1 MRIQRFWARNY
12 RSLRDITLDG
22 LGAFNVFYGPNG
34 SGKSN
39 ILRGIQCLV
48 RATELWAESEK
59 PGDARFAAALARG
72 VLTADDQRRSRE
84 GGEHNT
90 TLGFEVVAD
99 VEPPMVDSELSL
111 GRILHKH
118 LRIELSV
125 EWSEGRPFSATFD
138 VRFDGN
144 TLPEAEVVA
153 KRYEPGASARA
164 TLARVASRLFWL
176 IGADRALR
184 DEQLRDPPSTAAATS
199 TDAPALQEDPILA
212 ALREGR
218 LQTAIFHAKNDWKS
232 ANRHRFSLLQS
243 LLAETLH
250 LPPLDVG
257 RDPGTGLIDLR
268 QPLPGS
274 TEIGDISMRSAGLGV
289 EQVVAIIASVLFAR
303 CAIGAIEEPEAHL
316 HAPTTGRALRKLLKR
331 IVEPGEGAP
340 RVLHQLFVATH
351 SNLFDLDP
359 SGYWDVRLVE
369 GATLIERK
377 ALRELYGHHL
387 YEPGP
392 AKLLLVDALTHFGDE
407 VVFRAKDGRRIEAT
421 EMLKLLDED
430 DDLALE
436 FLRDMHAA
444 ALAALRVRAT
454 RREGK
459 P

>member
-12 RSLRDITLDG
+12 RSLSDVTLDG
-22 LGAFNVFYGPNG
+22 LGPFNVFYGPNG

-39 ILRGIQCLV
+39 ILRGIQALV
-48 RATELWAESEK
+48 RAMEIWAGYEK
-59 PGDARFAAALARG
+59 PGDARFASALARG
-72 VLTADDQRRSRE
+72 VLTADDQRRSHN
-84 GGEHNT
+84 GGAHTT
-90 TLGFEVVAD
+90 TLGFELVAD
-99 VEPPMVDSELSL
+99 VDAAVDVELSL
-111 GRILHKH
+111 GRNLLQQ
-118 LRIELSV
+118 LRVELSV
-125 EWSEGRPFSATFD
+125 AWSEGRPFSATFD
-138 VRFDGN
+138 VRFDGVS
-144 TLPEAEVVA
+144 LAEAEAQA
-153 KRYEPGASARA
+153 KESEPGASARA
-164 TLARVASRLFWL
+164 TLARIASRLFWL

-184 DEQLRDPPSTAAATS
+184 DEQLRDAPSAAAET
-199 TDAPALQEDPILA
+199 TAEPTVLHDDPILA

-232 ANRHRFSLLQS
+232 ANRHRFALLQS

-268 QPLPGS
+268 QPLADGVDL
-274 TEIGDISMRSAGLGV
+274 GDISMRSAGLGV

-331 IVEPGEGAP
+331 LVEPAEGSP

-359 SGYWDVRLVE
+359 TGYWDVRLVA
-369 GATLIERK
+369 GATVIERK

-407 VVFRAKDGRRIEAT
+407 AVFRAKDGRRIEAA
-421 EMLKLLDED
+421 EMLKLLDDD

-444 ALAALRVRAT
+444 ALATLRVRAT
-454 RREGK
+454 RREAR